1 MWTPKVVVVVA
12 KFKLDFYKSAYYNS
26 MSPVPVELKKG
37 GQVTIYPIKLKDLG
51 VYNWTKTL
59 LEIDKNAIPDPEV
72 ISMSYLEYLVKRVFQ
87 EEEDGVDKL
96 VWLFKLCLHEDNI
109 NVIEQ
114 DNQLRIVV
122 LDENNTIKAIVTSNE
137 LEFIG
142 KIIIS
147 YNDPDYDD
155 KLENASEDVK
165 EVVEEYIKAKYGNT
179 YVPPLEKVMAY
190 VSSKTGKSFTEL
202 SEMYYREF
210 ELVYSSLREVDIWF
224 GNKILQ
230 GSSKYEFKQDILFPL
245 NVPPRSILSEA
256 FTTTD
261 VLNNKGIGTLDL

>member
-1 MWTPKVVVVVA
+1 
-12 KFKLDFYKSAYYNS
+12 
-26 MSPVPVELKKG
+26 MSPVPIELKKG

-122 LDENNTIKAIVTSNE
+122 LDENDTIKAIVTSNE

-155 KLENASEDVK
+155 REISADVK
-165 EVVEEYIKAKYGNT
+165 EVVEQYVKAKYGNT
-179 YVPPLEKVMAY
+179 YVPPLEKVLAY

-202 SEMYYREF
+202 NEMYYREF
-210 ELVYSSLREVDIWF
+210 SLVYSSLREVDIWF
-224 GNKILQ
+224 GNKVLEA
-230 GSSKYEFKQDILFPL
+230 SSKFEFKQSVVFPL
-245 NVPPRSILSEA
+245 NEKPRSIYDEA
-256 FTTTD
+256 FTSTS
-261 VLNNKGIGTLDL
+261 VLNGKGLGTLDI